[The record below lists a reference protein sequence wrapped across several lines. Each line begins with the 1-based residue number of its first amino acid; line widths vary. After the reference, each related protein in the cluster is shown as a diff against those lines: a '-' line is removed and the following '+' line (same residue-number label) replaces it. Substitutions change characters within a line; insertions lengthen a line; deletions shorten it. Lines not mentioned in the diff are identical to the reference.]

1 MKLALRTT
9 AIAISFMILAVFSC
23 CIIILSFVRRSTTEN
38 ATSIGTLNHQHFM
51 SEFRDSFYEKADT
64 ISDQSL
70 KSYLVYTFEHCQGSD
85 EFSIQNNTEVIVNNT
100 GIDSYAALDQAQ
112 SYELTDSYT
121 VIKRRIVQLNNQY
134 FLLIGQ
140 TWSYH
145 NIDYLVTLTRDITS
159 AMDEVNYLARKT
171 FTITVVVAFIT
182 AIFIVLFEYKSFQPL
197 KKLNKG
203 VQRIARSSYSE
214 RIILKSNDEIGEL
227 ACSINQMAASIET
240 QIRTIEATSEER
252 QFLLAALSHEMRT
265 PITTI
270 TGYSHALLK
279 AKLTES
285 QKQEAVE
292 YIDSE
297 CRRLERLTTSL
308 SRLVLL
314 QGVNIQLTSVPCRT
328 IEKKL
333 RYLLVPPAE
342 KNGISVDIQSS
353 DETMDAEEELILC
366 LITNLFDNARK
377 ARASQV
383 EIRISAAKI
392 SVSDNGRGIPED
404 QISKIVKP
412 FYKLDESRSSEGI
425 GLGLTLVQKIADI
438 HHSEL
443 IIQSQE
449 DAGTTIIVNKK

>member
-9 AIAISFMILAVFSC
+9 AIAVSFMILAVFSC

-38 ATSIGTLNHQHFM
+38 AISMGTLNHQQFM

-70 KSYLVYTFEHCQGSD
+70 KSFLVYTFEHCQGAD
-85 EFSIQNNTEVIVNNT
+85 EFSIQNNAEVIVNNT

-121 VIKRRIVQLNNQY
+121 VIKHRIVQLNSQY

-145 NIDYLVTLTRDITS
+145 NTDYLVTLTRDITS
-159 AMDEVNYLARKT
+159 AMDEVNSLARKILI
-171 FTITVVVAFIT
+171 ITVVVAFVT
-182 AIFIVLFEYKSFQPL
+182 AIFIVLFEYKCFQPL

-203 VQRIARSSYSE
+203 VQRIAQSLYSE

-227 ACSINQMAASIET
+227 AYSINQMAASIET

-285 QKQEAVE
+285 QRQEAVE

-314 QGVNIQLTSVPCRT
+314 QGVNIQLTPVPCRT

-353 DETMDAEEELILC
+353 DETMDAEEELLLC

-383 EIRISAAKI
+383 EIRISAAQI

-412 FYKLDESRSSEGI
+412 FYKLDESRSSEGF

-449 DAGTTIIVNKK
+449 NAGTTIIVNKK

>member
-9 AIAISFMILAVFSC
+9 AIAVSFMILAVFSC

-38 ATSIGTLNHQHFM
+38 AISIGTLNHQQFM

-85 EFSIQNNTEVIVNNT
+85 EYSIQNNTEVIVNNT
-100 GIDSYAALDQAQ
+100 GIDSYAALDQTQ
-112 SYELTDSYT
+112 SYELTDTDT
-121 VIKRRIVQLNNQY
+121 VIKHRIVQLNNQY
-134 FLLIGQ
+134 YLLIGQ
-140 TWSYH
+140 TWSYR
-145 NIDYLVTLTRDITS
+145 NTDYLVTLTRDITS
-159 AMDEVNYLARKT
+159 AMDEVNSLARKIFAIT
-171 FTITVVVAFIT
+171 FAVAFVT

-203 VQRIARSSYSE
+203 VQRITQSSYSE

-270 TGYSHALLK
+270 TGFSHALLK

-285 QKQEAVE
+285 EKQEAVE

-314 QGVNIQLTSVPCRT
+314 QGANIRLTPISCRT
-328 IEKKL
+328 LESKL
-333 RYLLVPPAE
+333 RFLILPSAV
-342 KNGISVDIQSS
+342 KNGIQVELSS
-353 DETMDAEEELILC
+353 RDETINAEEELILS
-366 LITNLFDNARK
+366 LVTNLYDNARK
-377 ARASQV
+377 AHATQV
-383 EIRISAAKI
+383 DISITATQIR
-392 SVSDNGRGIPED
+392 VSDNGKGIPEN
-404 QISKIVKP
+404 QISKVVQP
-412 FYKLDESRSSEGI
+412 FYTLDESRSSEGF
-425 GLGLTLVQKIADI
+425 GLGLTLVQKIADA
-438 HHSEL
+438 HHFEL

-449 DAGTTIIVNKK
+449 GVGTTIIAMKR

>member
-9 AIAISFMILAVFSC
+9 AIAVSFMILAVFSC

-38 ATSIGTLNHQHFM
+38 AVSIGTLNHQQFM

-64 ISDQSL
+64 ISDHSL
-70 KSYLVYTFEHCQGSD
+70 KSYMVYTFEHCQGYD
-85 EFSIQNNTEVIVNNT
+85 EFSIQKNAEVIVNNT

-112 SYELTDSYT
+112 SYELKDSYH
-121 VIKRRIVQLNNQY
+121 VIKHRILQLNDRY
-134 FLLIGQ
+134 YLLIGQ

-145 NIDYLVTLTRDITS
+145 DTDYLVTLTRDITS
-159 AMDEVNYLARKT
+159 AMDEVNSLARKIFALT
-171 FTITVVVAFIT
+171 FAVAFVT

-203 VQRIARSSYSE
+203 VQRIAQSSYSE

-227 ACSINQMAASIET
+227 ACSINQMAASIEA

-265 PITTI
+265 PITAI

-314 QGVNIQLTSVPCRT
+314 QGENIQLTPIPCRV
-328 IEKKL
+328 IERKL
-333 RYLLVPPAE
+333 RYLLIPSAE
-342 KNGISVDIQSS
+342 KNGTGVDIQSS
-353 DETMDAEEELILC
+353 DETMDAEEELILS

-377 ARASQV
+377 AHASQV
-383 EIRISAAKI
+383 EIRITAAQI
-392 SVSDNGRGIPED
+392 RVSDNGKGIPED

-412 FYKLDESRSSEGI
+412 FYKLDESRSSEGF
-425 GLGLTLVQKIADI
+425 GLGLTLVQKIADA

-443 IIQSQE
+443 IIQSRE
-449 DAGTTIIVNKK
+449 GAGTTIIVNKK

>member
-38 ATSIGTLNHQHFM
+38 ASSIGTLNHQHFM
-51 SEFRDSFYEKADT
+51 SEFRESFYEKADT

-145 NIDYLVTLTRDITS
+145 NTDYLVTLTRDITS
-159 AMDEVNYLARKT
+159 AMDEVNSLARKT

-203 VQRIARSSYSE
+203 VQRIAQSSYSE

-314 QGVNIQLTSVPCRT
+314 QGVNIQLTPVPCRT

-342 KNGISVDIQSS
+342 KIGISVDIQSS

-383 EIRISAAKI
+383 EIRISAAQI
-392 SVSDNGRGIPED
+392 RVSDNGRGIPED

-412 FYKLDESRSSEGI
+412 FYKLDESRSSEGF

-449 DAGTTIIVNKK
+449 NAGTTIIVNKK

>member
-121 VIKRRIVQLNNQY
+121 VLKRRIVQLNNQY

-145 NIDYLVTLTRDITS
+145 NTDYLVTLTRDITS
-159 AMDEVNYLARKT
+159 AMDEVNSLARKT

-285 QKQEAVE
+285 QRQEAVE

-314 QGVNIQLTSVPCRT
+314 QGVNIQLTPVPCRT

-342 KNGISVDIQSS
+342 KNGICVDIQSS
-353 DETMDAEEELILC
+353 DETMDVEEELILC

-383 EIRISAAKI
+383 EIRISAAQI

-412 FYKLDESRSSEGI
+412 FYKLDESRSSEGF

-449 DAGTTIIVNKK
+449 NAGTTIIVNKK